1 MDGSSRPKKQ
11 QKLSTFFVASAEN
24 NNSHVESCSTSAVT
38 ADSSC
43 CAASSDSEHDVS
55 TLTTPD
61 ISEALKLRLNGQLTS
76 ELKLHFIKSTLK
88 VPPDFKFPF
97 SQTSRRK
104 FYLNYNHISGRNDC
118 FYFSPSLGGV
128 MCLPCVLFAPDKV
141 GHVQSQSTGR
151 LVTEP
156 LKDFNKL
163 TGQDGYLTTHLA
175 RSYHEDAVTKVQA
188 LKQTSSSGDIA
199 VKLNYQ
205 HAEMIK
211 RNRAILRAVIAEI
224 ETCGRMNLPLRGHC
238 DSGPI
243 AVPVSEEVINYRAGN
258 LRCLLQKAAIKDDIL
273 RQHLSHGPRNASY
286 LSPETQNCLISCI
299 GTVMLRQISNEIK
312 EAKFFAIA
320 ADETTDC
327 YKSEQLVMTI
337 RYVDSRNEVC
347 ECFVGF
353 IEVTDTTGRNL
364 TDKLLQ
370 HITMLGL
377 DKQYVVAQAYDG
389 AAAMSGC
396 YSGVQALIKEVCPS
410 AVYVHCFS
418 HCLNLVLSKAMD
430 IPDIRAA
437 VTGIQS
443 ACMYFKHSAKRVDE
457 LQPAMEKL
465 CPASRHTCLKQYCA
479 TRWVERHDSV
489 FVFLELYQP
498 LIEVLRANHEISL
511 INHITSSQFLVSA
524 VLASIKILGVTK
536 GLSESLQA
544 QQSDLYAAVHEIES
558 VIDTLRE

>member
-1 MDGSSRPKKQ
+1 MDGRPEPRPKKQ
-11 QKLSTFFVASAEN
+11 QKLSTFFVAAAE
-24 NNSHVESCSTSAVT
+24 NNSHVESCSTSAAT
-38 ADSSC
+38 AGSN

-61 ISEALKLRLNGQLTS
+61 ISAALKLRLNSQLTS

-141 GHVQSQSTGR
+141 GHGQSQSTGR

-163 TGQDGYLTTHLA
+163 TGQDGYLTTHLV

-205 HAEMIK
+205 HAETIK

-238 DSGPI
+238 NSGPI
-243 AVPVSEEVINYRAGN
+243 AVPDSEEVINYRDGN
-258 LRCLLQKAAIKDDIL
+258 LRCLLQKAALKNDLL
-273 RQHLSHGPRNASY
+273 RQQLSHGPRNASY

-327 YKSEQLVMTI
+327 YKSEQLVMNI
-337 RYVDSRNEVC
+337 RYVDSRSEVC
-347 ECFVGF
+347 EC
-353 IEVTDTTGRNL
+353 
-364 TDKLLQ
+364 
-370 HITMLGL
+370 
-377 DKQYVVAQAYDG
+377 
-389 AAAMSGC
+389 
-396 YSGVQALIKEVCPS
+396 
-410 AVYVHCFS
+410 
-418 HCLNLVLSKAMD
+418 
-430 IPDIRAA
+430 
-437 VTGIQS
+437 
-443 ACMYFKHSAKRVDE
+443 
-457 LQPAMEKL
+457 
-465 CPASRHTCLKQYCA
+465 
-479 TRWVERHDSV
+479 SV
-489 FVFLELYQP
+489 
-498 LIEVLRANHEISL
+498 
-511 INHITSSQFLVSA
+511 
-524 VLASIKILGVTK
+524 
-536 GLSESLQA
+536 
-544 QQSDLYAAVHEIES
+544 
-558 VIDTLRE
+558 